1 MNHFALAANTI
12 AVHKDGAFQASSPKT
27 FQGRPSGR
35 PFFLPPPYLA
45 FPFHGRIE
53 LADDESQVRKLQ
65 VANARPEDSGRGLA
79 HIPRALMAALGIT
92 EGDVIEIL
100 GKRVTPARAVLPY
113 SEDEGLELLR
123 IDGLQRANAGV
134 GSGDFVEVRR
144 AESKPAT
151 RVVFAPA
158 QENLRLQGSGE
169 ALKRTFFARPLTA
182 GDTIATVGHQR
193 ADVPPNVAQ
202 FVRAPAYALQE
213 IRLAV
218 ISTTPRGIVHIDENT
233 EVELR
238 AEYTEAAD
246 TRRADV
252 TYDDIGG
259 MAATID
265 QLREMVELPLRY
277 PELFQRLGVDP
288 PKGVLLHGPPGTGK
302 TRLARAVAN
311 ESDATFHLIN
321 GPEIMGSA
329 YGESESRL
337 RQVFEEAAKTAPS
350 IVFIDEIDSI
360 APKRGQV
367 SGEAEKRLV
376 AQLLT
381 LMDGLE
387 ARANIVVIAAT
398 NRPEA
403 IDEALR
409 RPGRFDREI
418 VVGVPDDRGRREIL
432 GIHTRGM
439 PLAENVDLNELARTT
454 YGFVGAD
461 LAALTREAAI
471 EAVRRLMPQLNLE
484 DRSIPPEVLDTLSV
498 TREDFLEAI
507 KRVQPSAMREVM
519 VQAPQVRWEDVG
531 GLDDAQM
538 RLKEGVELP
547 LKDPDAFR
555 RLGIRPAKGF
565 LLYGPPGT
573 GKTLLAKAVAREA
586 EANFIATKSSDLLSK
601 WYGESEQQIA
611 RLFARARQVAPCV
624 IFIDELDSLVPS
636 RGGGM
641 GEPQVTER
649 VVNTI
654 LSEMDGL
661 EELQSVVVIGATN
674 RPNLIDPA
682 LLRPGRF
689 DELIYVGVPDKAG
702 RERILR
708 IQTEKMPLADDVD
721 IASLAERT
729 ERYTGADLEDVV
741 RRAGLVALRQSLE
754 TRQVTMA
761 HFDAALKDS
770 RATVTPE
777 MEDEYQAMSGRLKQQ
792 ASAIQPIGF
801 IAPGMLRG
809 HGPKG
814 ED

>member
-1 MNHFALAANTI
+1 M
-12 AVHKDGAFQASSPKT
+12 
-27 FQGRPSGR
+27 
-35 PFFLPPPYLA
+35 
-45 FPFHGRIE
+45 
-53 LADDESQVRKLQ
+53 ADSETPVRKLQ

-79 HIPRALMAALGIT
+79 HVPRSLMAALQLV
-92 EGDVIEIL
+92 EGDVIEIV
-100 GKRVTPARAVLPY
+100 GKSTTPARAVAPY
-113 SEDEGLELLR
+113 PEDEGLEIVR
-123 IDGLQRANAGV
+123 VDGLQRANAGV
-134 GSGDFVEVRR
+134 GSGDFVEVRKV
-144 AESKPAT
+144 ESKPAT
-151 RVVFAPA
+151 RIVFAPA
-158 QENLRLQGSGE
+158 QQNLRLQGSST
-169 ALKRTFFARPLTA
+169 ALKRTFFGRPVTQGDIVATA
-182 GDTIATVGHQR
+182 GQQR
-193 ADVPPNVAQ
+193 VDNMPPGVQQ
-202 FVRAPAYALQE
+202 FLRAPAYALQE

-218 ISTTPRGIVHIDENT
+218 IATTPKGVVHVDENT
-233 EVELR
+233 EIELR
-238 AEYTEAAD
+238 PEYEEPKEA
-246 TRRADV
+246 RRADV

-259 MAATID
+259 MAGTID

-288 PKGVLLHGPPGTGK
+288 PKGVLLYGPPGTGK

-311 ESDATFHLIN
+311 ESAAEFFLIN

-329 YGESESRL
+329 YGESEQRL
-337 RQVFEEAAKTAPS
+337 RQIFEEAQNASPS

-387 ARANIVVIAAT
+387 ARANVVVIAAT

-418 VVGVPDDRGRREIL
+418 VVGVPDERGRREIL

-439 PLAENVDLNELARTT
+439 PLGDKVDLDELASTT

-461 LAALTREAAI
+461 LAALAREAAI
-471 EAVRRLMPQLNLE
+471 EAVRKIMPRLNLAE
-484 DRSIPPEVLDTLSV
+484 GTIPPEVLDELAV
-498 TREDFLEAI
+498 TREDFMDAL

-519 VQAPQVRWEDVG
+519 VEAPRVRWDDVG
-531 GLDDAQM
+531 GLDKAQA

-586 EANFIATKSSDLLSK
+586 QANFIATKSSDLLSK
-601 WYGESEQQIA
+601 WYGESEQQIS
-611 RLFARARQVAPCV
+611 RLFSRARQVAPC
-624 IFIDELDSLVPS
+624 ILFIDELDSLVPT
-636 RGGGM
+636 RGSGM

-654 LSEMDGL
+654 LAEMDGL

-689 DELIYVGVPDKAG
+689 DELIYVGLPDAG
-702 RERILR
+702 GRKRILA
-708 IQTEKMPLADDVD
+708 IQTGKMPLASDVD
-721 IASLAERT
+721 LDVLAGRT
-729 ERYTGADLEDVV
+729 ERFTGADLEDLV
-741 RRAGLVALRQSLE
+741 RRAGLIALRQSLSV
-754 TRQVTMA
+754 TQVTQA
-761 HFDAALKDS
+761 HFDEALIDS
-770 RATVTPE
+770 RASVTVD
-777 MEDEYQAMSGRLKQQ
+777 MERDYQQIAAKLKQD
-792 ASAIQPIGF
+792 AAAMQPIGF
-801 IAPGMLRG
+801 ISPGQLSPR
-809 HGPKG
+809 GPKG
-814 ED
+814 SD

>member
-1 MNHFALAANTI
+1 M
-12 AVHKDGAFQASSPKT
+12 
-27 FQGRPSGR
+27 
-35 PFFLPPPYLA
+35 
-45 FPFHGRIE
+45 
-53 LADDESQVRKLQ
+53 ADSDTPTRKIQ
-65 VANARPEDSGRGLA
+65 VANSRPEDSGRGLA
-79 HIPRALMAALGIT
+79 HLPRSLMAALGVG
-92 EGDVIEIL
+92 EGDVIEIV
-100 GKRVTPARAVLPY
+100 GKQSTPARAVGPY
-113 SEDEGLELLR
+113 PEDEGIEILR

-134 GSGDFVEVRR
+134 GAGDFVEVRKV
-144 AESKPAT
+144 ESKPAT

-158 QENLRLQGSGE
+158 QANLRLQGQPQ
-169 ALKRTFFARPLTA
+169 ALKRTFFGRPLCQGDVVATA
-182 GDTIATVGHQR
+182 GHQR
-193 ADVPPNVAQ
+193 VGNMPPGIQQ
-202 FVRAPAYALQE
+202 FMNAPAYALQE
-213 IRLAV
+213 IRLSVVSA
-218 ISTTPRGIVHIDENT
+218 SPKGIVHIDENT

-238 AEYTEAAD
+238 PEYEEPTQ
-246 TRRADV
+246 RRADV

-259 MAATID
+259 MAQTID

-288 PKGVLLHGPPGTGK
+288 PKGLLLYGPPGTGK

-311 ESDATFHLIN
+311 ESDASFFLIN

-329 YGESESRL
+329 YGESEGRL
-337 RQVFEEAAKTAPS
+337 REIFEEAAKSAPS

-360 APKRGQV
+360 APKRGSVQ
-367 SGEAEKRLV
+367 GEAEKRVV

-387 ARANIVVIAAT
+387 ARANLVVIAAT

-418 VVGVPDDRGRREIL
+418 VVGVPDERGRREIL

-439 PLAENVDLNELARTT
+439 PLGDKVDLAELARTT

-471 EAVRRLMPQLNLE
+471 EAVRRIMPKLNLE
-484 DRSIPPEVLDTLSV
+484 ERTIPAEVLDELSV
-498 TREDFLEAI
+498 TREDFLEAL

-519 VQAPQVRWEDVG
+519 VEAPRVRWDDVG
-531 GLDDAQM
+531 GLDAAQN

-601 WYGESEQQIA
+601 WYGESEQQIT
-611 RLFARARQVAPCV
+611 RLFQRARQVAPCV
-624 IFIDELDSLVPS
+624 IFIDELDSLVPA
-636 RGGGM
+636 RGGGL

-654 LSEMDGL
+654 LAEMDGL

-689 DELIYVGVPDKAG
+689 DELVYVGVPNQEG
-702 RERILR
+702 RRRILG
-708 IQTEKMPLADDVD
+708 IQTQKMPLADDVD
-721 IASLAERT
+721 LDAIARQT
-729 ERYTGADLEDVV
+729 DRFTGADLEDVV
-741 RRAGLVALRQSLE
+741 RRAGLVALRRSLQS
-754 TRQVTMA
+754 TAVMMA
-761 HFDAALKDS
+761 DFESALTES
-770 RATVTPE
+770 RASVTPE
-777 MEDEYQAMSGRLKQQ
+777 MEKDYEKIAAQLKQD
-792 ASAIQPIGF
+792 AAAIQPIGF
-801 IAPGMLRG
+801 ISPGQLRAR
-809 HGPKG
+809 GPKG
-814 ED
+814 AD

>member
-1 MNHFALAANTI
+1 M
-12 AVHKDGAFQASSPKT
+12 
-27 FQGRPSGR
+27 
-35 PFFLPPPYLA
+35 
-45 FPFHGRIE
+45 
-53 LADDESQVRKLQ
+53 ADAEPTTRKIQ
-65 VANARPEDSGRGLA
+65 VANSRPEDSGRGLA
-79 HIPRALMAALGIT
+79 HVPGALMAALGVT
-92 EGDVIEIL
+92 EGDVIEIV
-100 GKRVTPARAVLPY
+100 GKQSTPARAVRPY
-113 SEDEGLELLR
+113 PEDEGLDLLR

-134 GSGDFVEVRR
+134 GSGDFVEVRK

-151 RVVFAPA
+151 RVVLAPA
-158 QENLRLQGSGE
+158 QQNLRLQGSTN
-169 ALKRTFFARPLTA
+169 ALRRTFYGRPLAQGNIVATA
-182 GDTIATVGHQR
+182 GHQR
-193 ADVPPNVAQ
+193 VANMPPGVQQ
-202 FVRAPAYALQE
+202 FMNAPAYALQE
-213 IRLAV
+213 IRLLVVSAA
-218 ISTTPRGIVHIDENT
+218 PKGIVHIDENT
-233 EVELR
+233 EIELR
-238 AEYTEAAD
+238 PEYEEPEQA
-246 TRRADV
+246 RRADV
-252 TYDDIGG
+252 TYDDLGG
-259 MAATID
+259 MAGTID

-288 PKGVLLHGPPGTGK
+288 PKGLLLYGPPGTGK

-311 ESDATFHLIN
+311 ESDAQFFLIN

-329 YGESESRL
+329 YGESEGRL
-337 RQVFEEAAKTAPS
+337 RSVFEEAAKNAPS

-367 SGEAEKRLV
+367 TGEAEKRLV

-387 ARANIVVIAAT
+387 ARANLVVIAAT

-418 VVGVPDDRGRREIL
+418 VVGVPDERGRREIL

-439 PLAENVDLNELARTT
+439 PLAEGVDLSELSRTT

-471 EAVRRLMPQLNLE
+471 EAVRRIMPQLNLE
-484 DRSIPPEVLDTLSV
+484 ERTIPPEVLDQLSV
-498 TREDFLEAI
+498 TRDDFLGAL

-519 VQAPQVRWEDVG
+519 VEAPRVRWEDVG
-531 GLDDAQM
+531 GLDQAQA

-611 RLFARARQVAPCV
+611 RLFQRARQVAPCV
-624 IFIDELDSLVPS
+624 IFIDELDSLVPA

-654 LSEMDGL
+654 LAEMDGL
-661 EELQSVVVIGATN
+661 EELQAVIVIGATN
-674 RPNLIDPA
+674 RPNLVDPA

-689 DELIYVGVPDKAG
+689 DELVYVGVPDQAG
-702 RERILR
+702 RRRILS
-708 IQTEKMPLADDVD
+708 IQTGKMPLASDVD
-721 IASLAERT
+721 LDRVAART
-729 ERYTGADLEDVV
+729 DRFTGADLEDVV
-741 RRAGLVALRQSLE
+741 RRAGLVALRRSLQSE
-754 TRQVTMA
+754 QVTMA
-761 HFDAALKDS
+761 DFDEALTDS
-770 RATVTPE
+770 RASVTPE
-777 MEDEYQAMSGRLKQQ
+777 AEADYQQMAARLKQD
-792 ASAIQPIGF
+792 AHAVQPLGF
-801 IAPGMLRG
+801 ISPGQLTQGRNTR
-809 HGPKG
+809 
-814 ED
+814 D

>member
-1 MNHFALAANTI
+1 M
-12 AVHKDGAFQASSPKT
+12 
-27 FQGRPSGR
+27 
-35 PFFLPPPYLA
+35 
-45 FPFHGRIE
+45 
-53 LADDESQVRKLQ
+53 ADSEISMRKLQ

-79 HIPRALMAALGIT
+79 HLPRAVMASLGLA
-92 EGDVIEIL
+92 EGDVIEIV
-100 GKRVTPARAVLPY
+100 GKRSTPARAVMPY
-113 SEDEGLELLR
+113 AEDEGLEIIR
-123 IDGLQRANAGV
+123 IDGLQRANAGA
-134 GSGDFVEVRR
+134 GSGEFVQVRKV
-144 AESKPAT
+144 ESKPAT

-158 QENLRLQGSGE
+158 QQNLRLQGPAN
-169 ALKRTFFARPLTA
+169 ALKRTFLGRPLCQGDIVATA
-182 GDTIATVGHQR
+182 GQQR
-193 ADVPPNVAQ
+193 VDNIPPNVQQ
-202 FVRAPAYALQE
+202 FLRAPAYALQE

-218 ISTTPRGIVHIDENT
+218 IAASPKGVVHIDEHT
-233 EVELR
+233 EIELR
-238 AEYTEAAD
+238 SEYEEPQGAH
-246 TRRADV
+246 RADV

-259 MAATID
+259 MGQTID

-311 ESDATFHLIN
+311 ESSAEFFLIN

-329 YGESESRL
+329 YGESEKRL
-337 RQVFEEAAKTAPS
+337 RDVFEQATKSAPA

-360 APKRGQV
+360 APKRDQV

-387 ARANIVVIAAT
+387 SRANLVVIAAT
-398 NRPEA
+398 NRPDA

-418 VVGVPDDRGRREIL
+418 VVGVPDERGRREIL

-439 PLAENVDLNELARTT
+439 PLGDRVDLDELARTT

-471 EAVRRLMPQLNLE
+471 EAVRRIMPRLNLE
-484 DRSIPPEVLDTLSV
+484 EGTVPPEVLDELSV
-498 TREDFLEAI
+498 TREDFLGAI

-519 VQAPQVRWEDVG
+519 VQAPSVRWEDVG

-547 LKDPDAFR
+547 LKNPDAFR

-586 EANFIATKSSDLLSK
+586 QANFIATKSSDLLSK

-624 IFIDELDSLVPS
+624 IFIDELDSLVPA

-654 LSEMDGL
+654 LAEMDGL

-689 DELIYVGVPDKAG
+689 DELIYVSVPDRAG
-702 RERILR
+702 RKRILS
-708 IQTEKMPLADDVD
+708 IQTAKMPLAGDVD
-721 IASLAERT
+721 LDDLAERT
-729 ERYTGADLEDVV
+729 DRFSGADLEDLV
-741 RRAGLVALRQSLE
+741 RRAGLLALRESIDLSLVAM
-754 TRQVTMA
+754 R
-761 HFDAALKDS
+761 HFDAAMKDA
-770 RATVTPE
+770 RASVTPE
-777 MEDEYQAMSGRLKQQ
+777 MELEYEAMAAKLKQQ
-792 ASAIQPIGF
+792 AASLQPIGF
-801 IAPGMLRG
+801 TLPSPPRPGELVSI
-809 HGPKG
+809 
-814 ED
+814 E

>member
-1 MNHFALAANTI
+1 M
-12 AVHKDGAFQASSPKT
+12 
-27 FQGRPSGR
+27 
-35 PFFLPPPYLA
+35 
-45 FPFHGRIE
+45 
-53 LADDESQVRKLQ
+53 ADSDTPATKLQ
-65 VANARPEDSGRGLA
+65 VANARPEDSGRGIA
-79 HIPRALMAALGIT
+79 HLPRAFMASLGVT
-92 EGDVIEIL
+92 EGDVIEIV
-100 GKRVTPARAVLPY
+100 GKKSTPARAVGPY
-113 SEDEGLELLR
+113 SEDEGLALVR

-158 QENLRLQGSGE
+158 AQNLRLQGSTV
-169 ALKRTFFARPLTA
+169 ALKRTFIGRPLAQGDVVATA
-182 GDTIATVGHQR
+182 GHQR
-193 ADVPPNVAQ
+193 VANMPPGMQQ
-202 FVRAPAYALQE
+202 FVNAPAYALQE
-213 IRLAV
+213 IRLVVVSAA
-218 ISTTPRGIVHIDENT
+218 PKGIVHIDENT

-238 AEYTEAAD
+238 PEYEEPSEA
-246 TRRADV
+246 RRADV

-259 MAATID
+259 MATTID

-311 ESDATFHLIN
+311 ESDAQFFLIN

-329 YGESESRL
+329 YGESEGRL
-337 RQVFEEAAKTAPS
+337 RQVFEEASKSAPS

-367 SGEAEKRLV
+367 SGEAEKRVV

-387 ARANIVVIAAT
+387 ARANLVVIAAT

-418 VVGVPDDRGRREIL
+418 VVGVPDERGRREIL

-439 PLAENVDLNELARTT
+439 PLGDKVDLNELARTT
-454 YGFVGAD
+454 FGFVGAD

-471 EAVRRLMPQLNLE
+471 EAVRRIMPRLNLE
-484 DRSIPPEVLDTLSV
+484 ERTIPPEVLDTLAV
-498 TREDFLEAI
+498 TREDFMEAL

-519 VQAPQVRWEDVG
+519 VQAPTVRWDDVG

-555 RLGIRPAKGF
+555 RMGIRPAKGF

-601 WYGESEQQIA
+601 WYGESEQQIT
-611 RLFARARQVAPCV
+611 RLFARARQVAPTV
-624 IFIDELDSLVPS
+624 IFIDELDSLVPA
-636 RGGGM
+636 RGGGL

-654 LSEMDGL
+654 LAEMDGL

-674 RPNLIDPA
+674 RPNLVDPA

-689 DELIYVGVPDKAG
+689 DELIYVGVPDEPG
-702 RERILR
+702 RRRILG
-708 IQTEKMPLADDVD
+708 IQTAKMPLADDVD
-721 IASLAERT
+721 LDLVARRT
-729 ERYTGADLEDVV
+729 ERFTGADLGDVV
-741 RRAGLVALRQSLE
+741 RRAGLIALRKSLGAQE
-754 TRQVTMA
+754 VTMA
-761 HFDAALKDS
+761 HFDAALEES
-770 RATVTPE
+770 RASVTDE
-777 MEDEYQAMSGRLKQQ
+777 MERDYQQIAAKLKQDA
-792 ASAIQPIGF
+792 ASIQPIGF
-801 IAPGMLRG
+801 ISPGQLTPRDAQ
-809 HGPKG
+809 KG
-814 ED
+814 G

>member
-1 MNHFALAANTI
+1 M
-12 AVHKDGAFQASSPKT
+12 
-27 FQGRPSGR
+27 
-35 PFFLPPPYLA
+35 
-45 FPFHGRIE
+45 
-53 LADDESQVRKLQ
+53 ADSDAPTRKIQ
-65 VANARPEDSGRGLA
+65 VANSRPEDSGRGLA
-79 HIPRALMAALGIT
+79 HMPRTLMAALGIT
-92 EGDVIEIL
+92 EGDVVEIV
-100 GKRVTPARAVLPY
+100 GKQATPARAVAPY
-113 SEDEGLELLR
+113 QEDEGLDLLR

-134 GSGDFVEVRR
+134 GSGDFVEVRKV
-144 AESKPAT
+144 ESKPAT

-158 QENLRLQGSGE
+158 QQNLRLQGSAQ
-169 ALKRTFFARPLTA
+169 ALKRTFFNRPLCQGDVVATA
-182 GDTIATVGHQR
+182 GQQR
-193 ADVPPNVAQ
+193 VTNMPPGVAQ
-202 FVRAPAYALQE
+202 FMNAPAYALQE

-218 ISTTPRGIVHIDENT
+218 VAASPKGVVHIDENT

-238 AEYTEAAD
+238 PEYEEPREA
-246 TRRADV
+246 RRADV

-259 MAATID
+259 MASTID

-277 PELFQRLGVDP
+277 PELFERLGVEP

-311 ESDATFHLIN
+311 ESDAQFFLIN

-329 YGESESRL
+329 YGESEQRL
-337 RQVFEEAAKTAPS
+337 REIFEEATKSAPS

-360 APKRGQV
+360 APKRDRVQ
-367 SGEAEKRLV
+367 GEAEKRLV

-387 ARANIVVIAAT
+387 ARANLVIIAAT

-418 VVGVPDDRGRREIL
+418 VVGVPDERGRREIL

-439 PLAENVDLNELARTT
+439 PLGDKVDLNELARTT
-454 YGFVGAD
+454 FGFVGAD

-471 EAVRRLMPQLNLE
+471 EAVRRIMPRLNLE
-484 DRSIPPEVLDTLSV
+484 ERTIPAEVLDTLSV
-498 TREDFLEAI
+498 TREDFLEAL

-519 VQAPQVRWEDVG
+519 VQAPTVRWEDVG
-531 GLDDAQM
+531 GLDTAQM
-538 RLKEGVELP
+538 KLKEGVELP

-586 EANFIATKSSDLLSK
+586 QANFIATKSSDLLSK
-601 WYGESEQQIA
+601 WYGESEQQIT
-611 RLFARARQVAPCV
+611 RLFARARQVAPTV
-624 IFIDELDSLVPS
+624 IFIDELDSRVPA
-636 RGGGM
+636 RGGGL

-654 LSEMDGL
+654 LAEMDGL

-674 RPNLIDPA
+674 RPNLVDPA

-702 RERILR
+702 RRRILG
-708 IQTEKMPLADDVD
+708 IQTAKMPLAEDVDLDDV
-721 IASLAERT
+721 AART
-729 ERYTGADLEDVV
+729 DRFTGADLGDVV
-741 RRAGLVALRQSLE
+741 RRAGLIALRKSLGA
-754 TRQVTMA
+754 TQVDMA
-761 HFDAALKDS
+761 AFDEALTEA
-770 RATVTPE
+770 RASVTPE
-777 MEDEYQAMSGRLKQQ
+777 MERDYEQIAAKLKQE
-792 ASAIQPIGF
+792 AAAIQPIGF
-801 IAPGMLRG
+801 IAPGMLT
-809 HGPKG
+809 PKG
-814 ED
+814 DKMP

>member
-1 MNHFALAANTI
+1 M
-12 AVHKDGAFQASSPKT
+12 
-27 FQGRPSGR
+27 
-35 PFFLPPPYLA
+35 
-45 FPFHGRIE
+45 
-53 LADDESQVRKLQ
+53 ADDESEPRKLQ

-79 HIPRALMAALGIT
+79 HLPRSMMAAMALS
-92 EGDVIEIL
+92 EGDVIEIV
-100 GKRVTPARAVLPY
+100 GKRATPAFAVYPY
-113 SEDEGLELLR
+113 PEDEGLEILR

-134 GSGDFVEVRR
+134 GSGEFVEVRK
-144 AESKPAT
+144 AEAKPAT

-158 QENLRLQGSGE
+158 QKNLRLQGSTD
-169 ALKRTFFARPLTA
+169 AIKRTFAGRPLCQ
-182 GDTIATVGHQR
+182 GDVVATVGQKP
-193 ADVPPNVAQ
+193 VGNIPPEVARHL
-202 FVRAPAYALQE
+202 RAPAYALQE
-213 IRLAV
+213 IRLNVVSASPKGV
-218 ISTTPRGIVHIDENT
+218 VHIDADT

-238 AEYTEAAD
+238 ADYEEARES
-246 TRRADV
+246 RRADV

-259 MAATID
+259 MAGTID

-311 ESDATFHLIN
+311 ESDAQFFLIN

-329 YGESESRL
+329 YGESEKRL
-337 RQVFEEAAKTAPS
+337 REVFEEATKSAPS

-360 APKRGQV
+360 APKRDKVQ
-367 SGEAEKRLV
+367 GEAEKRLV

-387 ARANIVVIAAT
+387 ARANLVVIAAT

-418 VVGVPDDRGRREIL
+418 VVGVPDERGRREIL

-439 PLAENVDLNELARTT
+439 PLADNVDIGELARTT

-461 LAALTREAAI
+461 IAALTREAAI
-471 EAVRRLMPQLNLE
+471 EAVRRIMPKLNLSE
-484 DRSIPPEVLDTLSV
+484 GTIPPEVLDSLSV
-498 TREDFLEAI
+498 DRNDFLEAL
-507 KRVQPSAMREVM
+507 KRIQPSAMREVM
-519 VQAPQVRWEDVG
+519 VQAPQVRWGDVG
-531 GLDDAQM
+531 GLDEAQM

-547 LKDPDAFR
+547 LKEPEAFR

-565 LLYGPPGT
+565 LLFGPPGT

-586 EANFIATKSSDLLSK
+586 QANFIATKSSDLLSK

-611 RLFARARQVAPCV
+611 KLFARARQVAPCV
-624 IFIDELDSLVPS
+624 IFIDELDSLVPA
-636 RGGGM
+636 RGGGL

-654 LSEMDGL
+654 LAEMDGL

-674 RPNLIDPA
+674 RPNLVDPA

-689 DELIYVGVPDKAG
+689 DELVYVGVPDATG
-702 RERILR
+702 RERILT
-708 IQTEKMPLADDVD
+708 IQAAKMPLASDVD
-721 IASLAERT
+721 LGAIAARAERF
-729 ERYTGADLEDVV
+729 TGADLEDVV
-741 RRAGLVALRQSLE
+741 RRAGLVALRESRE
-754 TRQVTMA
+754 NTHVTMA
-761 HFDAALKDS
+761 HFEKALEEG
-770 RATVTPE
+770 RASVTPE
-777 MEDEYQAMSGRLKQQ
+777 MEQEYRQMAAKLKQE
-792 ASAIQPIGF
+792 AAAIQPIGF
-801 IAPGMLRG
+801 ITPGMLEHRPREG
-809 HGPKG
+809 
-814 ED
+814 

>member
-1 MNHFALAANTI
+1 M
-12 AVHKDGAFQASSPKT
+12 V
-27 FQGRPSGR
+27 
-35 PFFLPPPYLA
+35 
-45 FPFHGRIE
+45 
-53 LADDESQVRKLQ
+53 DDEPRTRKLQ
-65 VANARPEDSGRGLA
+65 VANARPEDSGRGVA
-79 HIPRALMAALGIT
+79 HVPRAMLAALGIT
-92 EGDVIEIL
+92 EGDVIEIV
-100 GKRVTPARAVLPY
+100 GKRSTPARAVLPY
-113 SEDEGLELLR
+113 PEDEGLEIIR
-123 IDGLQRANAGV
+123 VDGLQRANAGA
-134 GSGDFVEVRR
+134 GSGDFVEVRA
-144 AESKPAT
+144 AESKPAG
-151 RVVFAPA
+151 RVVLAPA
-158 QENLRLQGSGE
+158 AQNLRLQGSAL
-169 ALKRTFFARPLTA
+169 ALKRTFLGRPLTQ
-182 GDTIATVGHQR
+182 GDIVSTVGQQR
-193 ADVPPNVAQ
+193 VANIPASVAQ
-202 FVRAPAYALQE
+202 HLRAPAYALQE

-218 ISTTPRGIVHIDENT
+218 ISTVPRGIVHIDETT
-233 EVELR
+233 EIELR
-238 AEYTEAAD
+238 PDYEEPKDA
-246 TRRADV
+246 RRADV

-259 MAATID
+259 MHQTID

-311 ESDATFHLIN
+311 ESDAEFFLIN

-329 YGESESRL
+329 YGESEKRL
-337 RQVFEEAAKTAPS
+337 REVFEEATRAAPS

-360 APKRGQV
+360 APRRDRVQ
-367 SGEAEKRLV
+367 GEAEKRLV

-387 ARANIVVIAAT
+387 ARANLVVIAAT

-418 VVGVPDDRGRREIL
+418 IVGVPDERGRREIL

-439 PLAENVDLNELARTT
+439 PIADDVDLDELARTT

-461 LAALTREAAI
+461 LAALAREAAI
-471 EAVRRLMPQLNLE
+471 DAVRRIMPRLNLSE
-484 DRSIPPEVLDTLSV
+484 QTIPADVLDNLSV
-498 TREDFLEAI
+498 QRADFVEAL

-519 VQAPQVRWEDVG
+519 VQVPQVRWSDVG
-531 GLDDAQM
+531 GLDEAQM

-547 LKDPDAFR
+547 MKRPMAFR
-555 RLGIRPAKGF
+555 RMGIRPARGF

-586 EANFIATKSSDLLSK
+586 EANFIAVKSSDLLSK

-624 IFIDELDSLVPS
+624 IFIDELDSLVPA
-636 RGGGM
+636 RGGGL

-654 LSEMDGL
+654 LAEMDGL

-689 DELIYVGVPDKAG
+689 DELVYVSVPDAEG
-702 RERILR
+702 RLRILQ
-708 IQTEKMPLADDVD
+708 IQTARMPLAEDVD
-721 IASLAERT
+721 LAAIADRADRF
-729 ERYTGADLEDVV
+729 TGADLEDVV
-741 RRAGLVALRQSLE
+741 RRAGLIALRQSLDLGE
-754 TRQVTMA
+754 VTMH
-761 HFDAALKDS
+761 HFEAALADS

-777 MEDEYQAMSGRLKQQ
+777 MEQEYAQMAARLKQE
-792 ASAIQPIGF
+792 SAALQPIGF
-801 IAPGMLRG
+801 IAPGMLQGR
-809 HGPKG
+809 GPKG
-814 ED
+814 GD

>member
-1 MNHFALAANTI
+1 M
-12 AVHKDGAFQASSPKT
+12 
-27 FQGRPSGR
+27 
-35 PFFLPPPYLA
+35 
-45 FPFHGRIE
+45 
-53 LADDESQVRKLQ
+53 ADAEARKLQ
-65 VANARPEDSGRGLA
+65 VANARPDDSGRGLA
-79 HIPRALMAALGIT
+79 RLSRATMGALGLT
-92 EGDVIEIL
+92 EGDVVEIV
-100 GKRVTPARAVLPY
+100 GKRATPARAVLPY
-113 SEDEGLELLR
+113 AEDEGLEILR
-123 IDGLQRANAGV
+123 LDGLQRANAGV
-134 GSGDFVEVRR
+134 GSGEYVEVRK
-144 AESKPAT
+144 AVSTPAQ

-169 ALKRTFFARPLTA
+169 ALKRSFGMRPLTA
-182 GDTIATVGHQR
+182 GDVVATTGQQR
-193 ADVPPNVAQ
+193 VDHGNMPPALRQMLN
-202 FVRAPAYALQE
+202 APAFSLQE
-213 IRLAV
+213 IRLTV
-218 ISTTPRGIVHIDENT
+218 VSTTPKGIVHIDETT

-238 AEYTEAAD
+238 AEYAEARED
-246 TRRADV
+246 GGRRADV

-259 MAATID
+259 LGSTVD
-265 QLREMVELPLRY
+265 QVREMVELPLRY

-311 ESDATFHLIN
+311 ESHAHFFLIN

-329 YGESESRL
+329 YGESEKRL
-337 RQVFEEAAKTAPS
+337 REIFEEAAKEAPS
-350 IVFIDEIDSI
+350 IIFIDEIDSI

-367 SGEAEKRLV
+367 TGEAEKRLV

-387 ARANIVVIAAT
+387 ARANIVIIAAT

-418 VVGVPDDRGRREIL
+418 IIGVPDERGRREIL
-432 GIHTRGM
+432 GIHARGM
-439 PLAENVDLNELARTT
+439 PLGDKVDLDELARQT

-461 LAALTREAAI
+461 LAALAREAAI
-471 EAVRRLMPQLNLE
+471 EAVRRIMPRLNLE
-484 DRSIPPEVLDTLSV
+484 DKTIPPEVLDTLSV
-498 TREDFLEAI
+498 TREDFAQAI

-519 VQAPQVRWEDVG
+519 VQAPNVGWDDVG
-531 GLDDAQM
+531 GLDDARE
-538 RLKEGVELP
+538 RLREGVELP
-547 LKDPDAFR
+547 LKEPDAFR
-555 RLGIRPAKGF
+555 RMGIRPAKGF

-586 EANFIATKSSDLLSK
+586 QANFIATKSSDLLSK

-624 IFIDELDSLVPS
+624 IFIDELDSLVPA

-654 LSEMDGL
+654 LAEMDGL

-689 DELIYVGVPDKAG
+689 DELIYVSVPDEGG
-702 RERILR
+702 RRRILG
-708 IQTEKMPLADDVD
+708 IHTEAMPLAADVD
-721 IASLAERT
+721 LDSLAHRT
-729 ERYTGADLEDVV
+729 ERFTGADLEDLV
-741 RRAGLVALRQSLE
+741 RRAGLVALRRSLSAGEVTAVDFEEALRE
-754 TRQVTMA
+754 TRA
-761 HFDAALKDS
+761 S
-770 RATVTPE
+770 VTPE
-777 MEDEYQAMSGRLKQQ
+777 VEREYEQMQSRLKQD
-792 ASAIQPIGF
+792 ALSLEPIGF
-801 IAPGMLRG
+801 ISPGMLTPR
-809 HGPKG
+809 GPKG
-814 ED
+814 SD